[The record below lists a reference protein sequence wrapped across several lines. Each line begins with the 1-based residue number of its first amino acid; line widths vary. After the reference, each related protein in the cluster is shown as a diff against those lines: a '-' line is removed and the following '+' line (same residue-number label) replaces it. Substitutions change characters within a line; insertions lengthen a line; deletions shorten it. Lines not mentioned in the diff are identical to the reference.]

1 MQTGRGVPRG
11 DAPRRRLPIFGLLAL
26 VLVGLLGMHVLNFS
40 SGHGGH
46 DTRSPAALMAS
57 DHEAIGAGM
66 IGGELPAAD
75 SDRHATGATA
85 APLAPAGDAHCPGS
99 CEDPAPSHVMLM
111 VGCVLAL
118 LAGFIL
124 LLIPLMLGY
133 SWHSLVLAIR
143 SLPLAGG
150 VLPRPRPPSLIIL
163 SISRT

>member
-1 MQTGRGVPRG
+1 
-11 DAPRRRLPIFGLLAL
+11 
-26 VLVGLLGMHVLNFS
+26 
-40 SGHGGH
+40 
-46 DTRSPAALMAS
+46 MAS

-66 IGGELPAAD
+66 SGGELRAAD